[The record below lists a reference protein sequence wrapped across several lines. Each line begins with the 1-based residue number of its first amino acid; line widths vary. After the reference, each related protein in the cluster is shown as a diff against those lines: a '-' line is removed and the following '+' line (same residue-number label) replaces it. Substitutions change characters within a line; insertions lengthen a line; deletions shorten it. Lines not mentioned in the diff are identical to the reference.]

1 MGRSQTTFSKKER
14 EKKKR
19 QKKKLKA
26 ERREEKREQETSGK
40 LDDMIAYV
48 DEFGNI
54 VDSPPEENKKE
65 EVKAEDIIVGV
76 PPKEKEDLEV
86 ERRGKVNFFNDD
98 KGYGF
103 IRQDQTGE
111 EYFVHVNG
119 LQPNVSIREGDKVR
133 FQLEKGPK
141 GMVAVEVAHV

>member
-48 DEFGNI
+48 DEYGNI
-54 VDSPPEENKKE
+54 VDTPPDESDQD
-65 EVKAEDIIVGV
+65 EVNAEDIVVGV
-76 PPKEKEDLEV
+76 PPKEKEDLDM
-86 ERRGKVNFFNDD
+86 ERRGKVNFFNEA

-103 IRQDQTGE
+103 IRQSQTGN

-119 LQPNVSIREGDKVR
+119 VKQPIREGDKVR
-133 FQLEKGPK
+133 FSLEKGPK
-141 GMVAVEVAHV
+141 GLVAVDVEVI

>member
-19 QKKKLKA
+19 QKQKAKA
-26 ERREEKREQETSGK
+26 ERREEKREQESSGK

-54 VDSPPEENKKE
+54 VDTPPDESAKE
-65 EVKAEDIIVGV
+65 EIDAEDIIVGV
-76 PPKEKEDLEV
+76 PPKEKEDLSA
-86 ERRGKVNFFNDD
+86 ERQGKVSFFNEE

-103 IRQDQTGE
+103 INDHSGE
-111 EYFVHVNG
+111 RYFVHVTELNE
-119 LQPNVSIREGDKVR
+119 PVAEGDKVK
-133 FQLEKGPK
+133 FSVETGPK
-141 GMVAVEVAHV
+141 GLVAVGVELI